1 MIDELKFLR
10 EKYNDRIAKT
20 YFRVEKNI
28 IVGNVFHREKN
39 GIDIISLMDEK
50 EKKEKKK
57 KINYLSFEEI
67 IYSIW
72 SAN

>member
-10 EKYNDRIAKT
+10 EKYNDWIAKI
-20 YFRVEKNI
+20 YFRVEKDI
-28 IVGNVFHREKN
+28 IVGNVFHREKS

-72 SAN
+72 PAN

>member
-1 MIDELKFLR
+1 M
-10 EKYNDRIAKT
+10 EKD
-20 YFRVEKNI
+20 I
-28 IVGNVFHREKN
+28 IVGNVFHREKS

-50 EKKEKKK
+50 EKKKKKK

>member
-10 EKYNDRIAKT
+10 EKYNDWIAKT
-20 YFRVEKNI
+20 YFRVEKDI
-28 IVGNVFHREKN
+28 IVGNVFHREKS

-50 EKKEKKK
+50 EKKKKKK

>member
-20 YFRVEKNI
+20 YFRVEKDI
-28 IVGNVFHREKN
+28 IVGNVFHREKS

-50 EKKEKKK
+50 EKKKKKK

>member
-20 YFRVEKNI
+20 YFRVEKDI
-28 IVGNVFHREKN
+28 IVGNVFHREKS

>member
-1 MIDELKFLR
+1 M
-10 EKYNDRIAKT
+10 EKD
-20 YFRVEKNI
+20 I
-28 IVGNVFHREKN
+28 IVGNFFHREKN

-50 EKKEKKK
+50 EKKKKKK

>member
-10 EKYNDRIAKT
+10 EKYNDWIAKI
-20 YFRVEKNI
+20 YFRVEKDI
-28 IVGNVFHREKN
+28 IVGNVFHREKS

-50 EKKEKKK
+50 EKKKKKK

>member
-10 EKYNDRIAKT
+10 EKYNDWIAKT
-20 YFRVEKNI
+20 YFRVEKDI
-28 IVGNVFHREKN
+28 IVGNVFHREKS